1 MRYVGQH
8 RTTCGLYPSGCSL
21 CWLLPACRHSCN
33 IYVCSHK
40 ATCMTARLVCC
51 CGCRL
56 NDLPDAVRRAELPA
70 ITITSYE
77 MMKRLTC
84 PACQKLQ
91 GAAAA
96 AAARAAKARQAEA
109 AACNSTAAAAASEA
123 ATVDGSNPGGT
134 AAAAQACGA
143 RGSGGGAR
151 GRGRGRGR
159 GQVAAA
165 PVQDS
170 VVTWSK
176 EVVWDVSET
185 GGCSGAGDRPGGRA
199 GKRCH
204 GCTGPGECITHR
216 CWTYVSSLL
225 CCSALCAG
233 SCSNCPSQ
241 VLAAGVCFLDGVP
254 VSPSCPVRDAHSPW
268 GVLACWTLQITA
280 WRLCPGVLS
289 SSTSPTTSGRPT
301 PGRQTHH
308 KQVSTH
314 KLSCTVSPHPS
325 LS

>member
-1 MRYVGQH
+1 MRHVRETDQSVFL
-8 RTTCGLYPSGCSL
+8 RLQPVLAAS
-21 CWLLPACRHSCN
+21 ACRNSCST
-33 IYVCSHK
+33 YMLTQGHVYDSK
-40 ATCMTARLVCC
+40 AHVCC

-109 AACNSTAAAAASEA
+109 AACNSTAAAASEA
-123 ATVDGSNPGGT
+123 ATGDGSNPGDT
-134 AAAAQACGA
+134 AAAAQACGG

-159 GQVAAA
+159 GQMAAA

-170 VVTWSK
+170 VVTGSK

-185 GGCSGAGDRPGGRA
+185 AGCSGAGDRPGGRA

-204 GCTGPGECITHR
+204 GCTGPGECSNHR
-216 CWTYVSSLL
+216 RWTCTTSLL

-233 SCSNCPSQ
+233 SYGIC
-241 VLAAGVCFLDGVP
+241 LG
-254 VSPSCPVRDAHSPW
+254 
-268 GVLACWTLQITA
+268 
-280 WRLCPGVLS
+280 
-289 SSTSPTTSGRPT
+289 
-301 PGRQTHH
+301 
-308 KQVSTH
+308 
-314 KLSCTVSPHPS
+314 
-325 LS
+325 